1 MAEAHE
7 KFSQPAIRVLQT
19 AEEEAQALDQTA
31 VGVEHLL
38 LGVLQDRASFATLVL
53 GRLGVDLD
61 ELDEAT
67 RAIAGRSADLIS
79 GPAAFGPYARD
90 CIEYAVD
97 EALASGSPRVAPE
110 HLLLGVLRSES
121 PTLEP
126 VLRLR
131 GLTAERVRRGLARL
145 AGRTQFPASR

>member
-1 MAEAHE
+1 LAEAHE
-7 KFSQPAIRVLQT
+7 KFSESAIRALQT

-38 LGVLQDRASFATLVL
+38 LGVLQDRGSVATLVL

-61 ELDEAT
+61 ALDEAT

-90 CIEYAVD
+90 SIEHAAD
-97 EALASGSPRVAPE
+97 EALASGAALVAPE

-121 PTLEP
+121 PTLVP
-126 VLRLR
+126 VLRGR
-131 GLTAERVRRGLARL
+131 GLTAERVRRAVARL
-145 AGRTQFPASR
+145 AGRSQFPASR